1 VEKPMRASK
10 PITVTL
16 GKQQASLERR
26 LASGAYDS
34 ASEVLRAGLRALDR
48 EEKALDEVMRVKIR
62 EALDDPRPDIPA
74 DEVFAELRA
83 LHAERM
89 KAGK

>member
-1 VEKPMRASK
+1 MRSSR

-16 GKQQASLERR
+16 GKQQASLDAWLE
-26 LASGAYDS
+26 SGEYES

-48 EEKALDEVMRVKIR
+48 EKAAFDDLLRRKVQ

-74 DEVFAELRA
+74 EEVFARLRA
-83 LHAERM
+83 RHAARVA
-89 KAGK
+89 KARE